1 MATIWQLIT
10 ERASETPER
19 TMLIAEGDLSRPA
32 EEASDPR
39 ITYGEFHERAERVAA
54 GLAAL
59 GIGSGTLVTWQ
70 LPSRIDSVVVS
81 AALAR
86 LDAVQCPVLHLY
98 RHKELGFVMR
108 HTGAEFVIVPGEWKG
123 FDFAAMAQEL
133 AGGMDPSP
141 AVLSVDSLVEGDP
154 STLPPAPTY
163 PDGDEPVRWIYST
176 SGTTSDPK
184 GVLHTDATLIAG
196 GRGLADAL
204 QMTADDVGSIAF
216 PYAHI
221 AGPDYLVMMLL
232 TGMSAAI
239 VEAFMPADAIAF
251 YRRNGVTMAGGA
263 TAFYQMFLAEQ
274 RSQPGEPI
282 IPSLRAL
289 SGGGAPLP
297 PELFREVRDEMGIT
311 ICHGY
316 GMTEIP
322 MITQGSP
329 TDTEDQLAHTTG
341 KPVTGAVLRIV
352 AEDGSDA
359 PDGVDGE
366 VRVKGPMVCRGYTDD
381 DITAAAFDGDGW
393 FRTGD
398 IGHLR
403 ADGHLVLTGRLKDII
418 IRKGE
423 NISAKEIEDL
433 LYAHPG
439 VGDVAVIGLPD
450 RERGERVC
458 AVVERPA
465 QGEAITF
472 DEMVEYLGEQGLTR
486 FKTPEQLEVVDALP
500 RNETLRK
507 VLKYQLRD
515 QFAAT
520 PWP

>member
-1 MATIWQLIT
+1 VATIWHLIE
-10 ERASETPER
+10 ERAAATPDR
-19 TMLIAEGDLSRPA
+19 TMLIAEGDGTGP
-32 EEASDPR
+32 DPT
-39 ITYGEFHERAERVAA
+39 ITYGEFRDRAERIAA
-54 GLAAL
+54 GLAEA

-98 RHKELGFVMR
+98 REKELGFVMR
-108 HTGAEFVIVPGEWKG
+108 HTGAEFVIVPGTWKG
-123 FDFAAMAQEL
+123 FDYAEMATGLAAQ
-133 AGGMDPSP
+133 MDPSP
-141 AVLSVDSLVEGDP
+141 TVLSVSELVEGDP
-154 STLPPAPTY
+154 STLPPAPAHA
-163 PDGDEPVRWIYST
+163 DGEEPVRWIYST

-184 GVLHTDATLIAG
+184 GVQHTDATLIAG

-204 QMTADDVGSIAF
+204 QMTAEDVGSIAF

-263 TAFYQMFLAEQ
+263 TAFYQMFLAAQ
-274 RSQPGEPI
+274 REQPGEPI
-282 IPSLRAL
+282 IPTLRAL

-297 PELFREVRDEMGIT
+297 PELFREVRDEMGID

-329 TDTEDQLAHTTG
+329 TDSEDQLAHTTG
-341 KPVTGAVLRIV
+341 KPVTGAVVRIV
-352 AEDGSDA
+352 TEDGAEA
-359 PDGVDGE
+359 PAGVDGE
-366 VRVKGPMVCRGYTDD
+366 VRVKGPMVTKGYTNPEL
-381 DITAAAFDGDGW
+381 TAEAFDDDGW

-398 IGHLR
+398 VGHVR
-403 ADGHLVLTGRLKDII
+403 PDGHIVLTGRLKDII

-433 LYAHPG
+433 LYAHPK

-458 AVVERPA
+458 AVVERTA
-465 QGEAITF
+465 DGEDLTF
-472 DEMVEYLGEQGLTR
+472 DEMVAYLGEQGLTR

-515 QFAAT
+515 EFAAK

>member
-1 MATIWQLIT
+1 MASIWQLI
-10 ERASETPER
+10 EARAAQTPDA
-19 TMLIAEGDLSRPA
+19 TMLIEDGSPG
-32 EEASDPR
+32 EDPS
-39 ITYGEFHERAERVAA
+39 ITYGQFRDRVERLAA
-54 GLAAL
+54 GLHAR
-59 GIGSGTLVTWQ
+59 GIGEGTPVTWQ
-70 LPSRIDSVVVS
+70 LPSRIDSVVAS

-86 LDAVQCPVLHLY
+86 LGAVQCPVLHLY

-108 HTGAEFVIVPGEWKG
+108 HTGARFVVVPGEWKG
-123 FDFAAMAQEL
+123 FDYAAMASEL
-133 AGGMDPSP
+133 AAQMQPAPEVISLGELAEADPS
-141 AVLSVDSLVEGDP
+141 SL
-154 STLPPAPTY
+154 PAPPSY
-163 PDGDEPVRWIYST
+163 ADGDEPIRWIYST

-184 GVLHTDATLIAG
+184 GVQHTDATLIAG

-204 QMTADDVGSIAF
+204 QMSEADVGSIAF
-216 PYAHI
+216 PFAHI

-232 TGMSAAI
+232 TGMSAVI
-239 VEAFMPADAIAF
+239 VEAFVPAEAVAF

-274 RSQPGEPI
+274 RQQPGEPI
-282 IPSLRAL
+282 IPTLRAL

-297 PELFREVRDEMGIT
+297 PELYREVLDEMGIK

-329 TDTEDQLAHTTG
+329 GDDDEQLAHTTG
-341 KPVTGAVLRIV
+341 RPVTGAVVRIV
-352 AEDGSDA
+352 ADDGAEA
-359 PDGVDGE
+359 PVGVDGE
-366 VRVKGPMVCRGYTDD
+366 VRVKGPMVTKGYTDASL
-381 DITAAAFDGDGW
+381 TAEAFDDEGW

-398 IGHLR
+398 VGHLR
-403 ADGHLVLTGRLKDII
+403 SDGHVVLTGRLKDII

-433 LYAHPG
+433 LYAHPK
-439 VGDVAVIGLPD
+439 VGDVAVVGLPD

-458 AVVERPA
+458 AVVERPEG
-465 QGEAITF
+465 GEAIGF
-472 DEMVEYLGEQGLTR
+472 DEMVAYLDEQGLTK
-486 FKTPEQLEVVDALP
+486 FKTPEQLVVVDALP

-515 QFAAT
+515 ELAGV